1 MRDGSSAVVGISL
14 EDASDEVTVVTVQ
27 VVVEQEVAVQDVVHE
42 VTEVVEPLAVTC
54 VRVFEL
60 GVCAGGRGGRY

>member
-14 EDASDEVTVVTVQ
+14 EDASDEVTVVAVQ

-54 VRVFEL
+54 V
-60 GVCAGGRGGRY
+60 